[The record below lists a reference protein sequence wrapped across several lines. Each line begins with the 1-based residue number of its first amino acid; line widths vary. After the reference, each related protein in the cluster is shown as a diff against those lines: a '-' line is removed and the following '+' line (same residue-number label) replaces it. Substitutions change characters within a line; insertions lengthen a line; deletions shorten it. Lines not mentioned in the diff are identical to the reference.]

1 MLKHLDLGVLIF
13 LNRCLCLQSSSCRD
27 IDILHAILCQTFC
40 TRLAFYRL
48 ICSLHVPNWVLRVA
62 PVLTQHLRVNPIS
75 IEKPTKSCLQ
85 LCYRSIFGHLFNLA
99 ACLTFPPRSNKA
111 SKNELPISD
120 TLIFFSFVQCR
131 KPPTSTPFYFN
142 FFFLA
147 TVKPS
152 GNQGIFWTFLD
163 SPRHVPSMESYMWL
177 SVSGFVHLACF
188 PGSLVLSIAIL
199 GYFVCR
205 SHITVLLIQ
214 HLRATS
220 LVCLDCQGNCCLY
233 AVFFFAV

>member
-1 MLKHLDLGVLIF
+1 MSQTGYWGWHPFSPSISELTPSRLRSPQNHVFSFVPDLYLAVYLIWLPVWLFHQDLIKHPKMSS
-13 LNRCLCLQSSSCRD
+13 QS
-27 IDILHAILCQTFC
+27 
-40 TRLAFYRL
+40 
-48 ICSLHVPNWVLRVA
+48 
-62 PVLTQHLRVNPIS
+62 PIPS
-75 IEKPTKSCLQ
+75 
-85 LCYRSIFGHLFNLA
+85 F
-99 ACLTFPPRSNKA
+99 
-111 SKNELPISD
+111 
-120 TLIFFSFVQCR
+120 FFSFVQCR

-205 SHITVLLIQ
+205 SHTVLLIQ
-214 HLRATS
+214 HPRATS
-220 LVCLDCQGNCCLY
+220 LVCSDC
-233 AVFFFAV
+233 